1 MTKVSFEMFR
11 SQVVDTLEEM
21 NEQEDIYEQEE
32 IDSISNAE
40 SFDEMGKILVD
51 IQYWEESD
59 MLDFNKQ
66 VAEDSSSIIV

>member
-1 MTKVSFEMFR
+1 MKKVSFEMFR
-11 SQVVDTLEEM
+11 SQVVDSLEFM

-51 IQYWEESD
+51 IQYWEVSD
-59 MLDFNKQ
+59 MFYYSKQ
-66 VAEDSSSIIV
+66 VA

>member
-1 MTKVSFEMFR
+1 MKKVSFEMFR
-11 SQVVDTLEEM
+11 SQVVDSLEFM

-51 IQYWEESD
+51 IQYWEVSD
-59 MLDFNKQ
+59 MFDYSKQ
-66 VAEDSSSIIV
+66 VA